1 MKLDFRKAD
10 LDKLKKDKIVI
21 DKAMKDLERKRK
33 VILQK
38 INTKVRELER
48 WYSFKKDGG
57 DIHE

>member
-1 MKLDFRKAD
+1 MGGVENMKLDFRKAD

-38 INTKVRELER
+38 INTKVRELKR
-48 WYSFKKDGG
+48 
-57 DIHE
+57 